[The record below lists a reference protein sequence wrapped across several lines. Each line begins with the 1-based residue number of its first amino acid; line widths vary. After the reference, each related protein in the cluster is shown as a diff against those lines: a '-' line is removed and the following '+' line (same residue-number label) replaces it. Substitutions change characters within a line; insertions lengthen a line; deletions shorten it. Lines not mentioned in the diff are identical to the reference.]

1 MTCRGKYLSAFYVDF
16 LQKCVSC
23 WIQRRAAVTDT
34 NSWLFTDS
42 VNISFSCGPCTVTDL
57 GKILSF
63 NHLKE
68 KGKKTKN
75 KNPYGIAQ
83 LSRGWW
89 WCCCCCRCCKLTSVL
104 SAVPVAD
111 IKAVITG
118 KDCPHMKEKGALKQN
133 KVCVC
138 VWTCAH
144 TCTCTCACVWAGGC
158 VSRRENEFLCM
169 RELHNEDVGY
179 IISL

>member
-1 MTCRGKYLSAFYVDF
+1 MLISCKNVCLAEFRDEQQSPTLTVGF
-16 LQKCVSC
+16 LQTVL
-23 WIQRRAAVTDT
+23 T
-34 NSWLFTDS
+34 S
-42 VNISFSCGPCTVTDL
+42 VFLVGLAQWQIW
-57 GKILSF
+57 GKFKVLITWRK
-63 NHLKE
+63 KE
-68 KGKKTKN
+68 KKKKN

-138 VWTCAH
+138 VWVCAH